1 MNYWGEK
8 AQLSLTMIKGA
19 MSVTFSNVLLG
30 CFVPLGTKHLKEGS
44 GSLSGREKF

>member
-19 MSVTFSNVLLG
+19 MSVTFSNVWSSWNKT
-30 CFVPLGTKHLKEGS
+30 PQ
-44 GSLSGREKF
+44 GRKWIAQRKRKILN